1 MPGWNGASRCGPLA
15 RWPKA
20 LGALA
25 AHCVAEIGATLTT
38 PPIHASRPPSFR
50 RSPLVRT
57 CLPLACPPRLEPEN
71 CDPARARGT
80 VMGHPG
86 ALSPPPA
93 ARGAYELR
101 NSGRLK
107 ACKRCEQRRCSNARI
122 NSRRSR
128 MNGHVGENGL

>member
-1 MPGWNGASRCGPLA
+1 
-15 RWPKA
+15 
-20 LGALA
+20 
-25 AHCVAEIGATLTT
+25 
-38 PPIHASRPPSFR
+38 
-50 RSPLVRT
+50 
-57 CLPLACPPRLEPEN
+57 
-71 CDPARARGT
+71 
-80 VMGHPG
+80 MGHPG

-128 MNGHVGENGL
+128 MNGHVGENGLEQLWPHAYDLVEFQHGLKPALLRSIGASGNRDVSDPGCSGRAWP